1 MYEELL
7 NRNTGSKTDSKK
19 NQALIV
25 LKKTSENKE
34 NKLQKLSKETELSNT
49 ISSLNIDIENTR
61 CEKQIN

>member
-7 NRNTGSKTDSKK
+7 NRNTGRKTDSKK

-34 NKLQKLSKETELSNT
+34 NKLQKLPKETELSNT

>member
-19 NQALIV
+19 NQVLIV

-49 ISSLNIDIENTR
+49 ISSLNIDI
-61 CEKQIN
+61 